1 MSYIRNMKKLTQAE
15 RLARLADR
23 AEDRRINQLFEQGSM
38 ARPQLQP
45 EPVAEP
51 ASYRVTRLT
60 SAVTTKA
67 RGAKAAATRRAN
79 AARKARG

>member
-1 MSYIRNMKKLTQAE
+1 MKKLTQAE

-23 AEDRRINQLFEQGSM
+23 AEDRRINALYSEGSLSRSTV
-38 ARPQLQP
+38 AP

-51 ASYRVTRLT
+51 TSYRVTRLT

-79 AARKARG
+79 AARKAQG